1 MFNRRCS
8 SVQKLMAL
16 LLLFSAAPAYAVD
29 SYRFMHVT
37 IQTPWVIFLF
47 LLVIVLFPF
56 ILSAILH
63 WHFAGKKS
71 DAEPP
76 VEHPKEEP

>member
-1 MFNRRCS
+1 MYRQFTNLM
-8 SVQKLMAL
+8 QMLMATTL
-16 LLLFSAAPAYAVD
+16 LVATAPAYAVD

-37 IQTPWVIFLF
+37 IQTPWMIFLF

-71 DAEPP
+71 EAET
-76 VEHPKEEP
+76 PKEEP

>member
-1 MFNRRCS
+1 MIKRFSWLLRWS
-8 SVQKLMAL
+8 IGLVAL
-16 LLLFSAAPAYAVD
+16 VAPSFAHAVD

-37 IQTPWVIFLF
+37 IETPWAIFLF
-47 LLVIVLFPF
+47 LLVIVLIPF

-71 DAEPP
+71 TNDDEQPP
-76 VEHPKEEP
+76 T

>member
-1 MFNRRCS
+1 MKFQMNYFSRWIIA
-8 SVQKLMAL
+8 AL
-16 LLLFSAAPAYAVD
+16 IAVFPGLSHAVD

-37 IQTPWVIFLF
+37 IETPWAIFLF

-71 DAEPP
+71 DSDDEK
-76 VEHPKEEP
+76 PKT

>member
-1 MFNRRCS
+1 MTNRLSGFLGGWIGALAMF
-8 SVQKLMAL
+8 
-16 LLLFSAAPAYAVD
+16 APGLAHAVD

-37 IQTPWVIFLF
+37 IETPWAIFLF
-47 LLVIVLFPF
+47 LLVIVLIPF

-71 DAEPP
+71 TNDDEKPP
-76 VEHPKEEP
+76 T

>member
-1 MFNRRCS
+1 MFGQFTHLM
-8 SVQKLMAL
+8 QKYTAVFL
-16 LLLFSAAPAYAVD
+16 LLAAAPAYAVD

-37 IQTPWVIFLF
+37 IQTPWMIFIF

-63 WHFAGKKS
+63 WHFASKKN
-71 DAEPP
+71 E
-76 VEHPKEEP
+76 VETPKEEP

>member
-1 MFNRRCS
+1 MFGQFSNLM
-8 SVQKLMAL
+8 QKFVAL
-16 LLLFSAAPAYAVD
+16 IFLLATAPAYAVD

-37 IQTPWVIFLF
+37 IQTPWMIFLF

-71 DAEPP
+71 EADQ
-76 VEHPKEEP
+76 PKEEP

>member
-1 MFNRRCS
+1 MFGQFS
-8 SVQKLMAL
+8 HLMQKWIAVV
-16 LLLFSAAPAYAVD
+16 LLFAAAPAHAVD

-37 IQTPWVIFLF
+37 IQTPWMIFLF

-71 DAEPP
+71 EADET
-76 VEHPKEEP
+76 KEEP

>member
-1 MFNRRCS
+1 MFRQYSNL
-8 SVQKLMAL
+8 VQKWIAVTM
-16 LLLFSAAPAYAVD
+16 LFAAAPAYAVD

-37 IQTPWVIFLF
+37 IQTPWTIFLF

-71 DAEPP
+71 DADK
-76 VEHPKEEP
+76 PKEEP

>member
-1 MFNRRCS
+1 MMFSRIA
-8 SVQKLMAL
+8 KLAHPL
-16 LLLFSAAPAYAVD
+16 LAAILLFAAAPVYAVD

-37 IQTPWVIFLF
+37 IQTPWMIFLF

-63 WHFAGKKS
+63 WHYAGKK
-71 DAEPP
+71 DEP
-76 VEHPKEEP
+76 ETPKEEP

>member
-1 MFNRRCS
+1 MLGINSNFIW
-8 SVQKLMAL
+8 KLVAVVM
-16 LLLFSAAPAYAVD
+16 LFVTAPAHAVD

-37 IQTPWVIFLF
+37 IQTPWTIFLF

-71 DAEPP
+71 EDDK
-76 VEHPKEEP
+76 PKEEP